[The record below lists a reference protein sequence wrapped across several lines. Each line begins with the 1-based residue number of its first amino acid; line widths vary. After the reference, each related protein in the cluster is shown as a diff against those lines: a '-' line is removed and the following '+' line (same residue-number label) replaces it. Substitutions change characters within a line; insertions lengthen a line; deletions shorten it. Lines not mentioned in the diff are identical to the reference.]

1 MTKKSIATV
10 VILTIV
16 TCGIYGFWWMY
27 NAHQELMRASGASG
41 VTPTLSPVITLI
53 LAIFVSPVGF
63 GLFGY
68 DAARAMD
75 KLCGKEGEHTV
86 GYLIL
91 GIFLPIVQI
100 AVVQNDINRL
110 P

>member
-10 VILTIV
+10 VILTII
-16 TCGIYGFWWMY
+16 TCGIYGFWWLY
-27 NAHQELMRASGASG
+27 NAHQELMNASG

-75 KLCGKEGEHTV
+75 KFCGKEGEHTV
-86 GYLIL
+86 GYLVL

-110 P
+110 A

>member
-1 MTKKSIATV
+1 MTKKSIDTV
-10 VILTIV
+10 VILTII

-27 NAHQELMRASGASG
+27 NAHQELTRASG

-86 GYLIL
+86 GYLVL